1 MSAPHILHIFST
13 FAPAGPELRAVGLI
27 HATGEAYRHSILA
40 IDGRTD
46 AKEMLPE
53 REDVRVL
60 EAPPKAGTWK
70 TSRRLR
76 TATPTWRRASKSRS
90 GRSRSGRPSLVPS

>member
-13 FAPAGPELRAVGLI
+13 FAPAGPELRAVSLI

-46 AKEMLPE
+46 AMEMPANTTAG
-53 REDVRVL
+53 RNPDRRKS
-60 EAPPKAGTWK
+60 PPAMG
-70 TSRRLR
+70 R
-76 TATPTWRRASKSRS
+76 TAHADIAAPR
-90 GRSRSGRPSLVPS
+90 L